1 MSTGEQL
8 WFTVGI
14 AGFIILLE
22 GAISFLGLS
31 LFKKANQNIVK
42 FVGGIIIYVFAL
54 IMLLNVV

>member
-1 MSTGEQL
+1 MSTTEQL
-8 WFTVGI
+8 WFTIGI

-42 FVGGIIIYVFAL
+42 FVGGIIIYALAL
-54 IMLLNVV
+54 IMIFNVV

>member
-1 MSTGEQL
+1 MSTTEQM

-31 LFKKANQNIVK
+31 LFKKANQNLVK
-42 FVGGIIIYVFAL
+42 FVGGIIIYAL
-54 IMLLNVV
+54 AVIMLFNVV